1 MKASSFA
8 KPVVALLGLL
18 VAGAAP
24 TPTSSK
30 IVGDYVET
38 RTASVFAGACH
49 YNGEVVTTGR
59 EAIMAWNIQSGS
71 WHNTDLSGL
80 RAMAS
85 VTSSASLGDKLG
97 MRKFELVIDPTATNA
112 QAAAFT
118 DFLKTHASAQLG
130 ELVAIRRAS
139 VSFTHDSQNIYV
151 VSGPGFASMTV
162 QPMPNNECCTQPE
175 LVWYSPLVSIEHRK
189 VGYTRTAS
197 YVAGTNG
204 DPWQRSDENSAFY
217 GSLAF

>member
-1 MKASSFA
+1 MSASSLA

-24 TPTSSK
+24 APMSSK

-59 EAIMAWNIQSGS
+59 EAIMAWNIQSGT

-97 MRKFELVIDPTATNA
+97 TRKFELVIDPSATDA
-112 QAAAFT
+112 QIAAFT
-118 DFLKTHASAQLG
+118 DLLKTHASAQLG
-130 ELVAIRRAS
+130 QLIATRRAP
-139 VSFTHDSQNIYV
+139 VTFTHDSQNIYTA
-151 VSGPGFASMTV
+151 SSPNFASMTV

-189 VGYTRTAS
+189 VGYTRSAA

-204 DPWQRSDENSAFY
+204 DPWQRGDENSAFY
-217 GSLAF
+217 GALAF